1 MKAFQPH
8 DFAALIGIDW
18 ADQKHDIC
26 EITPHY
32 SNPKFLVI
40 SSSPKAIHQWAR
52 QLQTRFPNQKVAIAC
67 ELKKGPLVYV
77 LEQYDHIVLFPVNPT
92 TVSQIRKAFANSG
105 AKDDP
110 SDAFIIAQLL
120 ERNMDKFK
128 PLESDSPSVRAIA
141 RLVEGRRKL
150 VQERVKLSNKI
161 TSYLK
166 EYYPQPIDWF
176 KEKDTTIFCDFI
188 AKWPSLQSVQRAREA
203 TLMKFFNS
211 HNARYTTVNQQ
222 RIAQIKSEQALTN
235 DKGIIEPN
243 QLMVSLFIPQLCL
256 LIESIDTID
265 KEIKQ
270 RYKEQKDRVIFDSFP
285 GAGPQL
291 APRIRVAF
299 DTNRDRYNSASEVQK
314 YAGVAPVVE
323 RSGKKMW
330 THWRYSCPKF
340 LCQTFIEWAGQ
351 SVRFSFWAKA
361 FYNQQIEKGKPHNTA
376 IRALAF
382 KWIRIAFRC
391 WKTQTPYDESKYL
404 EALKSRGSQ
413 LLSYAVN
420 H

>member
-26 EITPHY
+26 EITPHS

-40 SSSPKAIHQWAR
+40 SSSTKAIHQWAR
-52 QLQTRFPNQKVAIAC
+52 QLQTRLPNQKVAIAC

-188 AKWPSLQSVQRAREA
+188 AKWPSLQSFQRAREA

-243 QLMVSLFIPQLCL
+243 QLMVSLFIPQLRL

-270 RYKEQKDRVIFDSFP
+270 RYKEQKDHVIFDSFP
-285 GAGPQL
+285 
-291 APRIRVAF
+291 
-299 DTNRDRYNSASEVQK
+299 
-314 YAGVAPVVE
+314 
-323 RSGKKMW
+323 
-330 THWRYSCPKF
+330 
-340 LCQTFIEWAGQ
+340 
-351 SVRFSFWAKA
+351 
-361 FYNQQIEKGKPHNTA
+361 
-376 IRALAF
+376 
-382 KWIRIAFRC
+382 
-391 WKTQTPYDESKYL
+391 
-404 EALKSRGSQ
+404 
-413 LLSYAVN
+413 
-420 H
+420 